1 MIVGK
6 PSNSRSLFLWGRL
19 MMSNITYG
27 RDEIISLFS
36 SWSTIMETWDDNKSH
51 DIDSKFLQSILQST
65 RQLME
70 FSDEI
75 HTIVNELADEIEGV

>member
-1 MIVGK
+1 
-6 PSNSRSLFLWGRL
+6 
-19 MMSNITYG
+19 MSNITYG

-36 SWSTIMETWDDNKSH
+36 SWSTIMELWDDNKSH
-51 DIDSKFLQSILQST
+51 DIDSKYFQSILQST

-75 HTIVNELADEIEGV
+75 HTIVNELADESEGV